1 MSILAGIFI
10 GIGGIVY
17 LSVGG
22 VCGALLFAVGLLT
35 ICHFKY
41 ALFTGKTGFV
51 LTGEIKISEI
61 LRIWLGNFV
70 GTFIAA
76 SLAIWS
82 GKSVALYSMAAAL
95 VDTRWANGPIVNL
108 CLGIFCGMLMY
119 VAVTGYA
126 ETKNVLFVFVPVAV
140 FILSGFNHCVADMF
154 YLHLAAMNV
163 SDYAVLVPTTIGNLI
178 GGATLGYCRK
188 FWSF

>member
-41 ALFTGKTGFV
+41 ALFTGKTGLV

-76 SLAIWS
+76 GLIILGGKAAGIRPQAMEIVAIR
-82 GKSVALYSMAAAL
+82 L
-95 VDTRWANGPIVNL
+95 ANGPIVNL
-108 CLGIFCGMLMY
+108 CLGIFCGALMY
-119 VAVTGYA
+119 IAVTGYA
-126 ETKNVLFVFVPVAV
+126 ETKNVAFVFVPIAV

-154 YLHLAAMNV
+154 YLHMGATHM

-188 FWSF
+188 FLM

>member
-41 ALFTGKTGFV
+41 ALFTGKTGLV

-82 GKSVALYSMAAAL
+82 GKSVAL
-95 VDTRWANGPIVNL
+95 
-108 CLGIFCGMLMY
+108 
-119 VAVTGYA
+119 
-126 ETKNVLFVFVPVAV
+126 
-140 FILSGFNHCVADMF
+140 
-154 YLHLAAMNV
+154 
-163 SDYAVLVPTTIGNLI
+163 
-178 GGATLGYCRK
+178 
-188 FWSF
+188 